1 MADKNRDKIK
11 FDEIQNQI
19 NNLKNIDSEFGD
31 IKDKAL
37 DVNAHADKLKNAGN
51 SFKNKV
57 LSSITGIVSVA
68 TLGVIAQIFFP
79 WWTIAVVGFAVG
91 FWIGDT
97 TGRSFFYGFL
107 SMFLVWCIYATFQSS
122 ANEGLMTN
130 SIAGM
135 LGGTFSGG
143 QLIFV
148 TGTLGGLVTG
158 LATVSGTLLR
168 QMLKKEA

>member
-1 MADKNRDKIK
+1 MADKNKGKIK
-11 FDEIQNQI
+11 FEEIQNQI

-31 IKDKAL
+31 LKDTAL
-37 DVNAHADKLKNAGN
+37 DTNAHADKLKNAGN

-57 LSSITGIVSVA
+57 LSTLTGTVSIAVLGI
-68 TLGVIAQIFFP
+68 LAQMFLP
-79 WWTIAVVGFAVG
+79 WWTIAVVGFGVG

-107 SMFLVWCIYATFQSS
+107 SMFLVWSLYAAYQSS
-122 ANEGLMTN
+122 ENGGLITN
-130 SIAGM
+130 TIAGM

-158 LATVSGTLLR
+158 LATISGTLLR
-168 QMLKKEA
+168 QMVKKEA